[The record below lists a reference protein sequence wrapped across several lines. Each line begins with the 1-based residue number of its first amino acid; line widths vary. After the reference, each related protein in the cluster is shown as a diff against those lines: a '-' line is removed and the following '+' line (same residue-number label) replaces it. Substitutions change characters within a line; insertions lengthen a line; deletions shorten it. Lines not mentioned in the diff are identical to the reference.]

1 MVLQNLHCMYS
12 VDHARSLIATNT
24 VSLQTRPLCLAWSS
38 ILQTKNYFK
47 VGTVHGVGDRETK
60 IPLDIQG
67 AVWDGAKVRG
77 ECTSIGLCIELGVF
91 MGKVFVLF
99 Y

>member
-1 MVLQNLHCMYS
+1 MGDDIFSYGEYCDNCVCYKIFT
-12 VDHARSLIATNT
+12 A
-24 VSLQTRPLCLAWSS
+24 C

-77 ECTSIGLCIELGVF
+77 ECTSIGLCIELGVCPGVCF
-91 MGKVFVLF
+91 YGKGFCFVLLID
-99 Y
+99 

>member
-12 VDHARSLIATNT
+12 VDHARYLIATNT

-67 AVWDGAKVRG
+67 AVWDGAKVYIYRP
-77 ECTSIGLCIELGVF
+77 
-91 MGKVFVLF
+91 M